1 MLHKYTRAFSVTVS
15 IIIASALSVFCATS
29 VASAHEDHPLI
40 AGYPNAKIRNSYT
53 VAYETYQLPTSIVN
67 VSSKP
72 YKYSSLNLTGDL
84 TRHFYEIK
92 DTSTLKVY
100 ENYAAAIKKLGFNI
114 IFSCQLDAC
123 GDGKQAEEL
132 GAIVSVEDSIYN
144 DYRKPY
150 YMVGEKQGANGI
162 KIYGAWFIGGYEDHV
177 SVQQVILEAKPLD
190 ANLIKVDASYTSKPA
205 AAEATE
211 KGDANDLAKD
221 HKLLARYPNAK
232 LRKSSHVDTETI
244 TIPAAPNAADKTPLN
259 LTGDLS
265 RHFYEIKDVSTLKV
279 FENYKQAL
287 SKAGFS
293 VLSKCELA
301 ECGNQDTAEKLGAKI
316 SLEDSVYN
324 DYRKPY
330 YVLAKK
336 ASDAGDIYV
345 SIFVGGFENHVSVQQ
360 IILRQ
365 KAVKTGLIK
374 VDADGLKQQIDADGK
389 ALIYGI
395 YFDTGKSAVKPESK
409 PTLDAIAQLLIKNKD
424 LLLYVVG
431 HTDDTGS
438 GTANVELSRQ
448 RAASVVNEL
457 VTGYK
462 IPAARLQAQGVG
474 PYAPAGNNTSDAGKQ
489 KNRRVELVKR
499 LQ

>member
-1 MLHKYTRAFSVTVS
+1 MLRKYFSAILLAASAFSV
-15 IIIASALSVFCATS
+15 ASY
-29 VASAHEDHPLI
+29 ASLKEDHPLI
-40 AGYPNAKIRNSYT
+40 AAYPSAKIRNAYT

-67 VSSKP
+67 ISSKP
-72 YKYSSLNLTGDL
+72 YKYSTLNLTGDL

-92 DTSTLKVY
+92 NVSTLKVY
-100 ENYAAAIKKLGFNI
+100 ENYTTAIKKLGFNV
-114 IFSCQLDAC
+114 IFSCQLDVC
-123 GDGKQAEEL
+123 GDEKQAAEL
-132 GAIVSVEDSIYN
+132 GAIISVDNSVYN

-150 YMVGEKQGANGI
+150 YVVAEKQGANGI
-162 KIYGAWFIGGYEDHV
+162 KTYGAWFIGGFEDEV
-177 SVQQVILEAKPLD
+177 AVQQVILEAKPLD
-190 ANLIKVDASYTSKPA
+190 ASLIKVDPAYSSKPA
-205 AAEATE
+205 APDATE
-211 KGDANDLAKD
+211 KGSASDLAKD
-221 HKLLARYPNAK
+221 HKLFARYPNAK
-232 LRKSSHVDTETI
+232 LRNSTHVDTETI

-265 RHFYEIKDVSTLKV
+265 RHVYEIKDVSTLKV

-287 SKAGFS
+287 VKAGFT
-293 VLSKCELA
+293 VLQKCELT
-301 ECGNQDTAEKLGAKI
+301 ECGDADVAAKFGGKI
-316 SLEDSVYN
+316 SLDNSVYN
-324 DYRKPY
+324 SYRKPY

-336 ASDAGDIYV
+336 AADTGDIYV
-345 SIFVGGFENHVSVQQ
+345 SLFVGGFEDEVSVQQ
-360 IILRQ
+360 IILQQ
-365 KAVKTGLIK
+365 KGVVTGLIK

-409 PTLDAIAQLLIKNKD
+409 PTLDAIAQLLTKNKD

-431 HTDDTGS
+431 HTDDTGA
-438 GTANVELSRQ
+438 GAANVELSRQ
-448 RAASVVNEL
+448 RATAVVNEL
-457 VTGYK
+457 VTTYK